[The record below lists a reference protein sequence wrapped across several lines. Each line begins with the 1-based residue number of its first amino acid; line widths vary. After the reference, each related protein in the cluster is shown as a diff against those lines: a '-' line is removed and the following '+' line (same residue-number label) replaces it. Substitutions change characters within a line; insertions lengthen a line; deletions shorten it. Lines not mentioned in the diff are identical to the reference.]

1 MITVDFDFSKITR
14 KLDAIAVASK
24 EALRPAAQAGA
35 EVFYVEVRRRAP
47 VSEADHYFYGKRS
60 KKTGVRYLFKPGNLQ
75 RSIYQYYNRR
85 QSSTGKA
92 IYSISW
98 NHREAPYGA
107 MVEYGTSRAPA
118 HPFLRPAYDAVA
130 ASARQAALS
139 RMHDGLRKAIK

>member
-14 KLDAIAVASK
+14 KLDAITAASK
-24 EALRPAAQAGA
+24 GALRPAAQAGA
-35 EVFYVEVRRRAP
+35 EVFYVEVRQRAP
-47 VSEADHYFYGKRS
+47 VSEAEHYFYGKRS

-85 QSSTGKA
+85 QSMPGKA

-118 HPFLRPAYDAVA
+118 HPLLRPAYDAVA
-130 ASARQAALS
+130 DRARRTVLT
-139 RMHDGLRKAIK
+139 RMQDELRKAIK